1 MDSWISTVFPWPP
14 SLISPCWIFKEQ
26 ISLSFWSDVM
36 TVRSDKPV
44 RRDTL
49 LLDSSMDHR
58 KMMNSH
64 CTSRSL
70 EFSKKEPALIDRR
83 SFSNVLYIPTTT
95 RLFIVSTSVVSV
107 LVITSS
113 VLVQLSLLKIKKEKA
128 PQSKQQ
134 PDNKPSYQK
143 LKKNHKRVSQSF
155 QNQRRQNPKLKL
167 EEHEKDTEEFASLM
181 RTTSEAV
188 KTLQTELADAKRTQ
202 GRGSYSALMH
212 S

>member
-44 RRDTL
+44 RRDIL
-49 LLDSSMDHR
+49 LLDSSMDHK

-83 SFSNVLYIPTTT
+83 SFSNVLEIPISHA
-95 RLFIVSTSVVSV
+95 LFIRSTGDVVSV

-113 VLVQLSLLKIKKEKA
+113 VLVQLSLLKKRR
-128 PQSKQQ
+128 
-134 PDNKPSYQK
+134 KPPRANNSLIISRATRS
-143 LKKNHKRVSQSF
+143 LKK
-155 QNQRRQNPKLKL
+155 
-167 EEHEKDTEEFASLM
+167 
-181 RTTSEAV
+181 TT
-188 KTLQTELADAKRTQ
+188 
-202 GRGSYSALMH
+202 RG
-212 S
+212 

>member
-1 MDSWISTVFPWPP
+1 MLQSVVQVRLLEFLCYGLVLGRQDSCPHASRNAPSRFWPNMDSWISTVFPWPP

-70 EFSKKEPALIDRR
+70 QFSKKEPALIDRR
-83 SFSNVLYIPTTT
+83 SFSNVLYIPSEIHPLILT
-95 RLFIVSTSVVSV
+95 F
-107 LVITSS
+107 
-113 VLVQLSLLKIKKEKA
+113 
-128 PQSKQQ
+128 
-134 PDNKPSYQK
+134 
-143 LKKNHKRVSQSF
+143 RVRPCQFRS
-155 QNQRRQNPKLKL
+155 
-167 EEHEKDTEEFASLM
+167 DT
-181 RTTSEAV
+181 
-188 KTLQTELADAKRTQ
+188 DA
-202 GRGSYSALMH
+202 
-212 S
+212 